1 MIEKFTKNLLEKFI
15 YQLNDETNKKKINEK
30 ILNPLFIEFYQRLSP
45 YISIL
50 FIMYGFSLILTIV
63 IFDYINLIL
72 KSIHFN
78 IS

>member
-30 ILNPLFIEFYQRLSP
+30 ILNPLFEFYQRLSP

-63 IFDYINLIL
+63 ILIL
-72 KSIHFN
+72 IIIYIKK
-78 IS
+78 